1 MTVLLLKVS
10 GVALLEKDIGERRPG
25 LPRLHRAHE
34 RVLPGPA
41 EGSRMNARW
50 SSRARRA
57 FAALAVLAAVATAH
71 GVDAPPTSADPA
83 APGTRVWNFR
93 VMLDG
98 KPIGRH
104 RYSVTPQ
111 GERREVRSDAD
122 FEVRVLGFVA
132 YRYRHQARE
141 RWQRDCLSALDA
153 HTDDDGRVSRIDA
166 ARDDAGLRITG
177 ADGPRRA
184 ARLRDELCLLEPGD
198 ARADP
203 PAERADRRAGDAAHR
218 ARRAGLGRRRRSAD
232 AGRALARQRCACAD
246 RSLVLAQGE
255 WVGLDSMVAGGHRLS
270 YRLDTKENG

>member
-1 MTVLLLKVS
+1 
-10 GVALLEKDIGERRPG
+10 
-25 LPRLHRAHE
+25 
-34 RVLPGPA
+34 
-41 EGSRMNARW
+41 MNARW

-57 FAALAVLAAVATAH
+57 FAALAVLAAIATAH

-98 KPIGRH
+98 QPIGRH

-111 GERREVRSDAD
+111 GERREVRSDAA

-153 HTDDDGRVSRIDA
+153 NTDDDGRVSRIDA

-177 ADGPRRA
+177 ADEPRVLPGCVLSYAYWNPAMLTQTRLLNAQTGELDTLRIERVGPGSVDVAGA
-184 ARLRDELCLLEPGD
+184 AVPAVRWRVSGAHAPIELWY
-198 ARADP
+198 
-203 PAERADRRAGDAAHR
+203 
-218 ARRAGLGRRRRSAD
+218 S
-232 AGRALARQRCACAD
+232 
-246 RSLVLAQGE
+246 AQGE
-255 WVGLDSMVAGGHRLS
+255 WLGLDSTVAGGRRLS